1 MVFIRIDGKSVTS
14 VLSAFRETGV
24 MNITERAEGVEIG
37 IARKEL
43 QKAIAICDERC
54 YNYTIIGT
62 SFSVTV
68 RKLLS
73 VLPAI
78 IASLIMAVVVFGS
91 NAFVWRVEIA
101 GVEGAA
107 ALKISNM
114 LDDMGVRAGALI
126 NRLDRHE
133 IERLL
138 TESGDISA
146 ASVTKSGS
154 VLKVDV
160 LMSDFYDEHAV
171 YGDAVVSGYDC
182 VITKVVANC
191 GTPVVK
197 AGDVVRRGDVLI
209 EGKEYATADGSELGI
224 VAAAGRAYGRVT
236 FTFSVPIAES
246 GGLRHTGRSE
256 TVTALKLFG
265 LTIGGT
271 ESSYQFC
278 ESVTERK
285 RLSPLPVEVVRVCY
299 HELDVSS
306 FDEEA
311 EAFIREKADELEST
325 YGVSFDIRTD
335 IAERNGINVM
345 TVYFTAEI
353 CVGGI

>member
-107 ALKISNM
+107 ALKTWACAPA
-114 LDDMGVRAGALI
+114 R
-126 NRLDRHE
+126 
-133 IERLL
+133 
-138 TESGDISA
+138 
-146 ASVTKSGS
+146 
-154 VLKVDV
+154 
-160 LMSDFYDEHAV
+160 
-171 YGDAVVSGYDC
+171 
-182 VITKVVANC
+182 
-191 GTPVVK
+191 
-197 AGDVVRRGDVLI
+197 
-209 EGKEYATADGSELGI
+209 
-224 VAAAGRAYGRVT
+224 
-236 FTFSVPIAES
+236 
-246 GGLRHTGRSE
+246 
-256 TVTALKLFG
+256 
-265 LTIGGT
+265 
-271 ESSYQFC
+271 
-278 ESVTERK
+278 
-285 RLSPLPVEVVRVCY
+285 
-299 HELDVSS
+299 
-306 FDEEA
+306 
-311 EAFIREKADELEST
+311 
-325 YGVSFDIRTD
+325 
-335 IAERNGINVM
+335 
-345 TVYFTAEI
+345 
-353 CVGGI
+353 